1 MKNTL
6 IIFAICFFM
15 FSPKTTSQVTTNKY
29 ELEFDKL
36 LAKKSPEYYDVLIN
50 ILSQFQENLI
60 SNNIIENNNYQSYI
74 RLLNRISEDDK
85 LEFDI
90 TYDLKGSLEGHV
102 DGLSKAFSTES
113 SLIAQSYL
121 NIHNS
126 KNFLFSQKVSEMAK
140 NGQELNRSTLA
151 NLILEVY
158 NEKDFELPLVKLKI
172 FKFLHASSDFIVYTN
187 YGKPDPN

>member
-1 MKNTL
+1 
-6 IIFAICFFM
+6 M

-50 ILSQFQENLI
+50 ILSQFQESLI
-60 SNNIIENNNYQSYI
+60 SSNIIENNNYQSYI
-74 RLLNRISEDDK
+74 GLLNRISEDDK

-102 DGLSKAFSTES
+102 DGLNKAFSTES
-113 SLIAQSYL
+113 TLIAQNYL

-126 KNFLFSQKVSEMAK
+126 KNFLFSQKVSEMKLLFEYIKYYK
-140 NGQELNRSTLA
+140 NELLTEKEKF
-151 NLILEVY
+151 NLSRMTEKIKKTPY
-158 NEKDFELPLVKLKI
+158 N
-172 FKFLHASSDFIVYTN
+172 TT
-187 YGKPDPN
+187 

>member
-1 MKNTL
+1 
-6 IIFAICFFM
+6 M

-50 ILSQFQENLI
+50 ILSQFQESLI
-60 SNNIIENNNYQSYI
+60 SSNIIENNNYQSYI
-74 RLLNRISEDDK
+74 GLLNRISEDDK

-102 DGLSKAFSTES
+102 DGLNKAFSTES
-113 SLIAQSYL
+113 TLIAQNYL

-126 KNFLFSQKVSEMAK
+126 KNFLFSQKVSEMTQ
-140 NGQELNRSTLA
+140 NGQRLNRSTLA
-151 NLILEVY
+151 DLILEVY
-158 NEKDFELPLVKLKI
+158 DEKDFELPLVKLK
-172 FKFLHASSDFIVYTN
+172 FFRFLDPKSDFVVYT
-187 YGKPDPN
+187 YGGRPTPE